1 MSVRTLQPTS
11 WLARRLGL
19 SVSTIE
25 RLRARGDQNLPPH
38 VVIGPQ
44 SIRYD
49 EEAVEAWIAARMRGP
64 DGQVVRSQPAP
75 GAAAKAGVPPPPLP
89 RKLPVL
95 PVAVAAGRA

>member
-11 WLARRLGL
+11 WLARQLGL
-19 SVSTIE
+19 SLSTIE
-25 RLRARGDQNLPPH
+25 QLRAPGDRNLPPH

-49 EEAVEAWIAARMRGP
+49 EEVVEAWIAARMRGP
-64 DGQVVRSQPAP
+64 GGQAVRCQPAS

-89 RKLPVL
+89 RKLPGL
-95 PVAVAAGRA
+95 PVAAAAGRG